1 VVSRSRKAGS
11 NGQLTASIGATAA
24 AVPKEG
30 EDKQFNGSCL
40 VAKASS
46 KEEVLEELRKD
57 IYAQEGVWNLEK
69 VFVYSHHCRI
79 KGCRLM
85 IVLGPDLPCKFRN
98 WIPSM

>member
-1 VVSRSRKAGS
+1 MVSRCRKVSS
-11 NGQLTASIGATAA
+11 NGHLTASTGATAA

-30 EDKQFNGSCL
+30 EAKQFNGSCL

-69 VFVYSHHCRI
+69 VFFYVDYCHV
-79 KGCRLM
+79 K
-85 IVLGPDLPCKFRN
+85 D
-98 WIPSM
+98 

>member
-1 VVSRSRKAGS
+1 M
-11 NGQLTASIGATAA
+11 LGATAA

-46 KEEVLEELRKD
+46 KEEVLGELRKD

-69 VFVYSHHCRI
+69 VLIRSGFYFMKTPMLI
-79 KGCRLM
+79 L
-85 IVLGPDLPCKFRN
+85 ILGSDSSRK
-98 WIPSM
+98 S